1 MDVRRRLTTAILKS
15 AATGKAVSE
24 PTNPFR
30 RTLESGHFAV
40 TAEIAPPRGASLD
53 PLTRSVND
61 LRSVVSAVN
70 LTDGAGARVRMSS
83 LAAAIHVRQL
93 GVEPILQITCR
104 DRNRIAIQ
112 SDLIGAAAFG
122 IQNVLVLSGD
132 SLDAGDDASAQAVF
146 DLDSRALI
154 SAIRGMSD
162 QGVTLSGTELSGKPD
177 FFAGAADVPVDPGP
191 DWSPAGLQS
200 KQGAGA
206 RFVQMQYCF
215 DIELLRRY
223 FERLREHGLTEKL
236 YFLIGLGPLRSA
248 ESARWMRDHLG
259 GTIMP
264 DGILRRLEGARDP
277 RHEGITICAELMQ
290 AARDVDGIA
299 GVHLMAP
306 GQHQAIVETVRLAG
320 VL

>member
-1 MDVRRRLTTAILKS
+1 MSDL
-15 AATGKAVSE
+15 
-24 PTNPFR
+24 TNPFR
-30 RTLESGHFAV
+30 QTLESGHFAV
-40 TAEIAPPRGASLD
+40 TAEIAPPRGTNFE

-61 LRSVVSAVN
+61 LRTVVSAIN

-122 IQNVLVLSGD
+122 IRNVLVLSGD
-132 SLDAGDDASAQAVF
+132 RLDAGDDAAAQAVF

-154 SAIRGMSD
+154 RAIRGMTD
-162 QGVTLSGTELSGKPD
+162 EGVTLSGTELSDKPD
-177 FFAGAADVPVDPGP
+177 FFAGAADVPLEPGD
-191 DWSPAGLQS
+191 DWSPAALES
-200 KQGAGA
+200 KSAAGA

-215 DIELLRRY
+215 DMELLRRY
-223 FERLREHGLTEKL
+223 FARLSEHGLTERL

-248 ESARWMRDHLG
+248 NSARWMRDHLW
-259 GTIMP
+259 GTVMP
-264 DGILRRLEGARDP
+264 DGIIRRMEAARDP
-277 RHEGITICAELMQ
+277 RHEGIAICAEMMQ
-290 AARDVDGIA
+290 EARDIDGIA

-306 GQHQAIVETVRLAG
+306 GQHQAIAETVRLAG
-320 VL
+320 MV